1 MQRNNIYLDT
11 SILNFFFEKR
21 DIEKENSTKEL
32 FREIKQGKFTAH
44 ISELVLREI
53 GDAPSTRKSSLLS
66 LIKTYPMKILQIT
79 EESLAL
85 ADKFLEQR
93 IFPVKYRDDALHI
106 AIAAVHEMDIMIS
119 WNMEHMVKLKTRREV
134 KAVNILAG
142 YNEIEICTPLE
153 VIDND

>member
-1 MQRNNIYLDT
+1 MKRNSIYLDT
-11 SILNFFFEKR
+11 SVLNFFFEER
-21 DIEKENSTKEL
+21 DIEKANSTKEL
-32 FREIKQGKFTAH
+32 FREIRQDKFIAF

-53 GDAPSTRKSSLLS
+53 GDAPLSKKKLLLS
-66 LIKTYPMKILQIT
+66 LIKTYPIKILEVTPECLILM
-79 EESLAL
+79 ERYMER
-85 ADKFLEQR
+85 K
-93 IFPVKYRDDALHI
+93 IFPLKYRDDALHI
-106 AIAAVHEMDIMIS
+106 AIASIYDMDIVIS